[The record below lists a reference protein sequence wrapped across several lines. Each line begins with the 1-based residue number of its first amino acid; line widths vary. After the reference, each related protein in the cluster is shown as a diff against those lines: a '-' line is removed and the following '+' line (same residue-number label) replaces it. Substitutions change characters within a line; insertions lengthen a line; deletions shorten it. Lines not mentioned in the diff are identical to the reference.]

1 VAGAKTRL
9 LFVVVF
15 CLTEVMPFYKAR
27 FDGDVAAAC
36 HENSNAIAL
45 RTPISEPRS
54 NSIALLEG
62 DAPFPSYAQLFYI
75 TIIRPIL

>member
-45 RTPISEPRS
+45 RTPD
-54 NSIALLEG
+54 L
-62 DAPFPSYAQLFYI
+62 
-75 TIIRPIL
+75 